1 MDAKYLA
8 GAAEISDVLAADS
21 NTINQWKRRYPD
33 FPTPVVVLS
42 GRPLWDI
49 REIMSWARRT
59 GRDVARPNYEAPV
72 RPSAVDPDDQL
83 GRSGD
88 PIDL

>member
-8 GAAEISDVLAADS
+8 GAAEISEVLGADS

-33 FPTPVVVLS
+33 FPTQVVVLS

-49 REIMSWARRT
+49 REVITWARRT
-59 GRDVARPNYEAPV
+59 GRGVTNPDYEAPI
-72 RPSAVDPDDQL
+72 REPGNDMDDGCQ
-83 GRSGD
+83 G
-88 PIDL
+88 